1 MAKPKQ
7 DRLPGTEDNRITDLH
22 KAALQYVEVRD
33 ERMAKLREEI
43 PLAEKVLELMKKH
56 GKKTYVCDGVS
67 IERVKEE
74 EKVKV
79 RVKKDENEAEEI

>member
-1 MAKPKQ
+1 MAKAKQ
-7 DRLPGTEDNRITDLH
+7 ERLPGTEDNRIPDLH

-33 ERMAKLREEI
+33 ERMTKLKEEI
-43 PLAEKVLELMKKH
+43 ELNGKVLELMKKH
-56 GKKTYVCDGVS
+56 GKKTYVCDGVT

-79 RVKKDENEAEEI
+79 KKAKEPDEEI